1 MAAGLAD
8 GSIARPAAG
17 SLSELAASSAARAAG
32 LGDAVGAEAYGRM
45 AAHGAG
51 SLHLDTSH
59 MPAPPPTPA
68 TAGRKRLEHPIPVG
82 PEMFPL
88 RERRRTRTEA
98 KSVSNWTTINRWI

>member
-51 SLHLDTSH
+51 SLRLDTSH
-59 MPAPPPTPA
+59 TPAPPSRAP
-68 TAGRKRLEHPIPVG
+68 KRC
-82 PEMFPL
+82 
-88 RERRRTRTEA
+88 TRNSLMCEKCVWVPQA
-98 KSVSNWTTINRWI
+98 KFF